1 MMTSIQPGTLL
12 NSIIMALM
20 TGNRSHMHE
29 ALTTAQC
36 TKAVIKRLLM
46 WWRWSIPGA
55 HPSAYFNPGS
65 SLERDLVAGPC
76 SFINSGCIIGPKVTL
91 GAYAMIGPRVMIVGD
106 DHVFDRPGMPTIF
119 CGRPAEVR
127 PTRIGRDAWVGAN
140 AIILAG
146 VTIGDG
152 AIVAAGAVVTKDV
165 PPFAIVGGVPAKVL
179 RMRFADPA
187 DQATHLTA
195 LEAVAVRSG
204 GHYVAPYAS
213 W

>member
-1 MMTSIQPGTLL
+1 
-12 NSIIMALM
+12 
-20 TGNRSHMHE
+20 MHE
-29 ALTTAQC
+29 TLTSAQR

-55 HPSAYFNPGS
+55 HSSANFNPGS

-91 GAYAMIGPRVMIVGD
+91 GAYAMLGPRVMIVGD
-106 DHVFDRPGMPTIF
+106 DHVFDRPGVLAIF

-127 PTRIGRDAWVGAN
+127 PTRIGRDAWVGTN

-152 AIVAAGAVVTKDV
+152 AIVSARAVVTEDV
-165 PPFAIVGGVPAKVL
+165 PAFAIVGGVAATVL

-187 DQATHLTA
+187 DPATHLAA
-195 LEAVAVRSG
+195 LRTVAMRSG
-204 GHYVAPYAS
+204 GHYVAPFAR